1 MSRYVVDASVTMKW
15 FIPEIYSEAAIRLY
29 QANYHLHAPA
39 FMLLELGNV
48 LSKKIRRD
56 ELRQKEGEIMLKE
69 IHHFPVQQHADQ
81 RLFRPAYALALETQ
95 CSLYDCL
102 YLALAETIDGKMVT
116 ADGKFHKALAN
127 SRHSKRMLWVEDL
140 PLSIS

>member
-1 MSRYVVDASVTMKW
+1 MRGN
-15 FIPEIYSEAAIRLY
+15 AA
-29 QANYHLHAPA
+29 QKKVQFANWPTPSDLNSSHKRNFLH
-39 FMLLELGNV
+39 
-48 LSKKIRRD
+48 
-56 ELRQKEGEIMLKE
+56 
-69 IHHFPVQQHADQ
+69 
-81 RLFRPAYALALETQ
+81 LALETR

-127 SRHSKRMLWVEDL
+127 SRHSKQMLWVEDL